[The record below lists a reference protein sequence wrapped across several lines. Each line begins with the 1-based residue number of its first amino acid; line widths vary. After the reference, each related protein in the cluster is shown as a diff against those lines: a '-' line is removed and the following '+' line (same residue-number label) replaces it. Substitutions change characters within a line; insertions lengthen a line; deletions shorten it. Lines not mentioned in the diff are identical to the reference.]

1 MRNPYQR
8 KTASNAQN
16 GTTSAKDQYIQFIQ
30 TIVSQTKLYALYDEG
45 WALCSTPSG
54 QQTLAIWQS
63 KGLAQLLIKDQ
74 WEHYQV
80 QDVALEA
87 FIEEILPYIRKHKT
101 HLSIN
106 LTPEGQNILVSG
118 EKFILDLKTY
128 LYQLYLKQPSLF
140 ENNRLPLPRKIRL
153 NNKWLD

>member
-8 KTASNAQN
+8 KAASNIQKS
-16 GTTSAKDQYIQFIQ
+16 TSSAKDQYIQFIQ
-30 TIVSQTKLYALYDEG
+30 TIVSQTKLYVLYDEG

-54 QQTLAIWQS
+54 QQTLAVWQT
-63 KGLAQLLIKDQ
+63 KGLAQLLIKDH

-80 QDVALEA
+80 QDVGLAS
-87 FIEEILPYIRKHKT
+87 FIEEMLPYIRQRQT

-106 LTPEGQNILVSG
+106 LTPEGQNVLVSG

-128 LYQLYLKQPSLF
+128 LYQLYLTEPALF

-153 NNKWLD
+153 NNK